1 MQVLAPEPDPPEAVM
16 PLARKL
22 VGFAGEQQRALE
34 LGAHEQYSW
43 AGLRRNDVTERL
55 SRLLAASV
63 TVTPEQAAE
72 LDALRAEMLAIDR
85 LMEQQLRRELEQ
97 ARKRQRV
104 FSRTRKVLSSSYL
117 NAGPRPSMLDQQ
129 R

>member
-43 AGLRRNDVTERL
+43 AGWRRNDVTERL

-63 TVTPEQAAE
+63 PVTPEQAAE